1 MKEYQLNQKHYLT
14 TINRFPSVNKN
25 PTTQNSS
32 TARLT
37 KTLTAVDISQQ

>member
-14 TINRFPSVNKN
+14 TINRFPSIDRT

-32 TARLT
+32 TARLPT
-37 KTLTAVDISQQ
+37 TLTAVDINQQ